1 MASGKPDDK
10 EASCE
15 EKLGY
20 GGPGKVK
27 VGGPDEGTLGDG
39 GRDKVK
45 LEDWGPDE
53 VLPLVL
59 GKLENG
65 ELTSGVKP

>member
-10 EASCE
+10 EASC
-15 EKLGY
+15 GY

-27 VGGPDEGTLGDG
+27 VEDGGPDEGTLGDG

-45 LEDWGPDE
+45 LGDWGPDE
-53 VLPLVL
+53 VLPLIL

-65 ELTSGVKP
+65 ELISGVKP